1 MQDKTCPICGTELS
15 GDFCAF
21 CGYEASA
28 DYLNFRTLRPTSRN
42 DHFDLWVWTARSGL
56 YNGERVLFPAEGER
70 FFFPDLALPLLVEH
84 DHETG
89 ALLNE
94 APRFEDERS
103 YLRFFAGKSGKQE
116 DARMKRM
123 LLHTQRTTAN
133 RIAAGQ
139 TFTCGLKADRTVIRA
154 GSLSSVPDWED
165 IVAVAAGTHH
175 TIGLRADGS
184 VVAAGQNR
192 NGQCEV
198 ASWEAIVAVACG
210 SNHTV
215 GLKADGT
222 VVAVGWNRDGQC
234 NVSDWNDVVAIA
246 AGTYHTLGLKA
257 DGTVVATGWNQDGQ
271 CNVSG
276 WKDVVAIAAGKYHT
290 VGLKADGSLVATGDD
305 VYGQCRVY
313 SWKLF

>member
-123 LLHTQRTTAN
+123 LKLIRQILIDFVSKRQR
-133 RIAAGQ
+133 
-139 TFTCGLKADRTVIRA
+139 LKRN
-154 GSLSSVPDWED
+154 LSRRLLVM
-165 IVAVAAGTHH
+165 IQKV
-175 TIGLRADGS
+175 
-184 VVAAGQNR
+184 
-192 NGQCEV
+192 
-198 ASWEAIVAVACG
+198 
-210 SNHTV
+210 
-215 GLKADGT
+215 
-222 VVAVGWNRDGQC
+222 
-234 NVSDWNDVVAIA
+234 
-246 AGTYHTLGLKA
+246 
-257 DGTVVATGWNQDGQ
+257 
-271 CNVSG
+271 
-276 WKDVVAIAAGKYHT
+276 WKCFK
-290 VGLKADGSLVATGDD
+290 SLVLK
-305 VYGQCRVY
+305 
-313 SWKLF
+313 SWSI